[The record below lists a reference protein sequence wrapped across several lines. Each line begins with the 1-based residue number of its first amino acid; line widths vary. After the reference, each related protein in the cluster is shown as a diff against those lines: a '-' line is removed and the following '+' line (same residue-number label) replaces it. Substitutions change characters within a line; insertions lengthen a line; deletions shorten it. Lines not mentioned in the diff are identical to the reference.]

1 MPSAGSIAV
10 QSIAGIPSHPHS
22 DLSGVTTTNH
32 HDYPV
37 PTAGIKVTNSSYSVS
52 VGAGATTQYRILTGG
67 VHFAWM
73 GYADATDVVLI
84 SGGDFL
90 LVNSEYRNGCGIY
103 NSDVVDHNVTVTAYK
118 STS

>member
-1 MPSAGSIAV
+1 
-10 QSIAGIPSHPHS
+10 
-22 DLSGVTTTNH
+22 
-32 HDYPV
+32 
-37 PTAGIKVTNSSYSVS
+37 
-52 VGAGATTQYRILTGG
+52 
-67 VHFAWM
+67 M